1 MKPWVKLLADKDGR
15 KIFSVDPDLFYPSYF
30 QELKDHL
37 GGERAKAAP
46 RIEELRQSYANA
58 EGNEKR
64 LLKRE
69 LDVEEANLPVEPERL
84 DQYWLEVCY
93 QCMKMDLQAEF
104 GFNIEIRVN
113 AEGRRKDKWT
123 YDAHPEG
130 LGAERAARGK
140 EARKHFESLRGF
152 LPRG

>member
-1 MKPWVKLLADKDGR
+1 MKPWVKLVGESEGR
-15 KIFSVDPDLFYPSYF
+15 KIFSVDPDVFYPAYF
-30 QELKDHL
+30 AELKSHL
-37 GGERAKAAP
+37 AGKRALAAP
-46 RIEELRQSYANA
+46 RIETLRQAYAQA

-69 LDVEEANLPVEPERL
+69 LDVEEANLPLEPERL

-93 QCMKMDLQAEF
+93 QCMKMDLQTEF

-113 AEGRRKDKWT
+113 AEGRRKDKWA

-152 LPRG
+152 IPKG